1 MQTDEPPFI
10 KNKFAQLV
18 VGVMCADYP
27 HAWPHV
33 WAQLLGLLPN
43 GPVAIDLFLR
53 VLNTVHEEVVS
64 AEGSGHDP
72 QLAARIKDAMRAG
85 CLPQLVEAWHSIL
98 QLHESAEALCAACL
112 HTIHLYISWIDI
124 GLVTSP
130 LIMQRLLAFVRVAA
144 LHEGACICLNEPKP
158 TP

>member
-18 VGVMCADYP
+18 VGVLCADFP

-33 WAQLLGLLPN
+33 FAQLLSLLPN
-43 GPVAIDLFLR
+43 GPVVIDVFLR

-72 QLAARIKDAMRAG
+72 QLAARVKDGMREH
-85 CLPQLVEAWHSIL
+85 CLPQRHTVIAVVVQCQTIQASLTRWGERL
-98 QLHESAEALCAACL
+98 QAETRQSRKGETNASC
-112 HTIHLYISWIDI
+112 
-124 GLVTSP
+124 G
-130 LIMQRLLAFVRVAA
+130 
-144 LHEGACICLNEPKP
+144 
-158 TP
+158 

>member
-18 VGVMCADYP
+18 VGVLCADFP

-33 WAQLLGLLPN
+33 FAQLLSLLPN
-43 GPVAIDLFLR
+43 GPVVIDVFLR

-72 QLAARIKDAMRAG
+72 QLAARVKDGMREG
-85 CLPQLVEAWHSIL
+85 CLPQVVDAWRSIL
-98 QLHESAEALCAACL
+98 QLHETVRPGRPRDRRRGPSQRRDL
-112 HTIHLYISWIDI
+112 HRPDHRQPSSIRHRAGGGD
-124 GLVTSP
+124 GG
-130 LIMQRLLAFVRVAA
+130 
-144 LHEGACICLNEPKP
+144 GARPSRG
-158 TP
+158 

>member
-18 VGVMCADYP
+18 VGVLCADFP

-33 WAQLLGLLPN
+33 FAQLLSLLPN
-43 GPVAIDLFLR
+43 GPVVIDVFLR

-72 QLAARIKDAMRAG
+72 QLAARVKDGMREG
-85 CLPQLVEAWHSIL
+85 CLPQVVDAWRSVL
-98 QLHESAEALCAACL
+98 QLHE
-112 HTIHLYISWIDI
+112 T
-124 GLVTSP
+124 
-130 LIMQRLLAFVRVAA
+130 VRP
-144 LHEGACICLNEPKP
+144 GRSKCS
-158 TP
+158 

>member
-18 VGVMCADYP
+18 VGVLCADFP

-33 WAQLLGLLPN
+33 FAQLLSLLPN
-43 GPVAIDLFLR
+43 GPVVIDVFLR

-72 QLAARIKDAMRAG
+72 QLAARVKDGMREQ
-85 CLPQLVEAWHSIL
+85 CLPQLADAWLSIL
-98 QLHESAEALCAACL
+98 HMHESAPAVAAGCL
-112 HTIHLYISWIDI
+112 HTVALYVPWIPIS
-124 GLVTSP
+124 LV
-130 LIMQRLLAFVRVAA
+130 ANAA
-144 LHEGACICLNEPKP
+144 
-158 TP
+158 